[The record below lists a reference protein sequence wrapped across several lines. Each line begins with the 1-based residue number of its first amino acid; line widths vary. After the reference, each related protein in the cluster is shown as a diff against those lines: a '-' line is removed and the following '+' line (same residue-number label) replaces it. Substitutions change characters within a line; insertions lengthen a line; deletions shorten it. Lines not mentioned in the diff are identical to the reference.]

1 MITLSHI
8 NVLKQNETTAELFKL
23 CQFFMLMF
31 AIIVVEM
38 NQQPLIISL
47 DRVLEQWSTL
57 LPDFFVGK
65 QDFLF
70 SYGPLYWLQ
79 GSPVVQYSQASYF
92 ISLFFI
98 SLYCALNWALM
109 LRLAINARCVFFFA
123 VIYIVFIKVYNA
135 YAVFFTLPLFIIV
148 YLRQNSLDKL
158 WDKKIFLSAAALLV
172 AFLFYFRFFYG
183 IVGVLTIGSY
193 LVSTRLLGRRHL
205 SPVAFFL
212 SVTVLLYII
221 FGSLIFR
228 DSYSIVNYALI
239 NSQLSFGNSVD
250 MNYDLDIKEQAYYI
264 IFAIFILFNF
274 YLVKCQRTLF
284 LTVNGL
290 LLIFVKIGFSR
301 ADHYISYFI
310 MPVALFSLLILVSNY
325 KYKYLLAGLIL
336 SLLFYLGNMPIYN
349 GAKRIDVFSTHED
362 FSKSLKERAAERH
375 HKFKLPQDVIAEV
388 GNSTID
394 VYPYNNEY
402 TTANKLNYWHR
413 PSFQNYMTLTP
424 KLDQLN
430 ADFYEG
436 NDKPEYVLWTAS
448 ITCVSNDCSV
458 FDDFDGK
465 YILNEDPLTTMAIL
479 KNYKSVRVIFDLN
492 HKPIML
498 MKKTPNAQDVNIKK
512 TGDIKIKFGEWIKI
526 PRTDDVIVKLKPQ
539 FRMTILARLQNLF
552 FHGSVIYV
560 NYRLFN
566 GEIKRYRLNI
576 INAQSGVWISPLLD
590 SLPLQGQRVSEV
602 MIETTDKHYFEP
614 QFKAHFVEYQ
624 FSGISIDEK
633 IAPRFTSYKPAGLS
647 NSVAVCVATIDK
659 LKQSNF
665 TLDNVVSKRLTSEG
679 WAAYSIEKNL
689 APQAIWLTLQDEQGR
704 KFFVPADK
712 TLRQDVANAFNK
724 PDLVNAGYK
733 VFADITPFKGQYKAG
748 LAIAGEGKLIECAN
762 FAQPITIQ

>member
-1 MITLSHI
+1 MLTLSNL
-8 NVLKQNETTAELFKL
+8 NVLQHNKTTAELFKL

-38 NQQPLIISL
+38 NQQPLFISL

-79 GSPVVQYSQASYF
+79 GSPVVQYSKKSYF
-92 ISLFFI
+92 ISLFFVSI
-98 SLYCALNWALM
+98 YCALNWAIM
-109 LRLAINARCVFFFA
+109 LRLAVKTRSVFFFA
-123 VIYIVFIKVYNA
+123 VIYIVFIKVFNA
-135 YAVFFTLPLFIIV
+135 YVIFFTLPLFIIV
-148 YLRQNSLDKL
+148 YLRQNSLDSL
-158 WDKKIFLSAAALLV
+158 WDKKTFLAGTALLV

-183 IVGVLTIGSY
+183 VVGILTIGSY
-193 LVSTRLLGRRHL
+193 LFSTRLLERRIL
-205 SPVAFFL
+205 SPIIFFV
-212 SVTVLLYII
+212 SITILLYIAFGVVI
-221 FGSLIFR
+221 FH
-228 DSYSIVNYALI
+228 DSYSIISYALI

-250 MNYDLDIKEQAYYI
+250 MNYDLNIKEQAYYV
-264 IFAIFILFNF
+264 IFAVFILFNF
-274 YLVKCQRTLF
+274 YLVKCQRSLF

-290 LLIFVKIGFSR
+290 LMVFVKIGFSR

-310 MPVALFSLLILVSNY
+310 MPVALLSFIIMSSSY
-325 KYKYLLAGLIL
+325 KYRYLFAGLIL
-336 SLLFYLGNMPIYN
+336 SLMFYLGNMPIYD
-349 GAKRIDVFSTHED
+349 GAKQVNIFSTYED
-362 FSKSLKERAAERH
+362 FTKSFKERAAERH
-375 HKFKLPQDVIAEV
+375 HKFKLPQNIVTEI

-424 KLDQLN
+424 RLDKLN

-436 NDKPEYVLWTAS
+436 KDKPDYVLWTAS
-448 ITCVSNDCSV
+448 ITCVSSDCSV

-465 YILNEDPLTTMAIL
+465 YVLNEDPLTTMAIL
-479 KNYKSVRVIFDLN
+479 KNYKPVHVISDLN
-492 HKPIML
+492 HKPMML
-498 MKKTPNAQDVNIKK
+498 MKKIINAQNVNIKK
-512 TGDIKIKFGEWIKI
+512 TDEVDARFGKWIKI
-526 PRTDDVIVKLKPQ
+526 PLTDNAVVKLKPQ
-539 FRMTILARLQNLF
+539 FRVTILAKFQNFF

-560 NYRLFN
+560 NYRLSN

-576 INAQSGVWISPLLD
+576 INAQSGVWASPLLD
-590 SLPLQGQRVSEV
+590 ALPLQGQHVLEV

-614 QFKAHFVEYQ
+614 QFKAHFETYQ
-624 FSGISIDEK
+624 ISGVNIDEK
-633 IAPRFTSYKPAGLS
+633 TAPSFTSDKPAGAS
-647 NSVAVCVATIDK
+647 SSVTMCDASIDK
-659 LKQSNF
+659 LEQSNF
-665 TLDNVVSKRLTSEG
+665 TLDNVVNKRLMSEG
-679 WAAYSIEKNL
+679 WAAYSLEKNL

-712 TLRQDVANAFNK
+712 TLRQDVSNAFNK
-724 PDLVNAGYK
+724 PNLVNAGYK
-733 VFADITPFKGQYKAG
+733 VFADITPFKGHYKAG
-748 LAIAGEGKLIECAN
+748 LAIAGEGKLIECEN